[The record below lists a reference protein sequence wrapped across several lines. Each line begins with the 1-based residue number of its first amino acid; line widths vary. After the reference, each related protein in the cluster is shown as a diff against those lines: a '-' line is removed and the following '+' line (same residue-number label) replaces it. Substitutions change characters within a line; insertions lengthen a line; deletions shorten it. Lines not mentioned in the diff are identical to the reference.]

1 MSLDIMK
8 IGADIA
14 EEHRMD
20 TVQSAKEVEY
30 KMALKLLEILKRRG
44 IVSDV
49 EYAQIDALNRQSFSP
64 ALSNSNFPQGFF
76 HVTRN
81 KYGISCN

>member
-1 MSLDIMK
+1 MGGDVMSLDIMK

-64 ALSNSNFPQGFF
+64 ALQK
-76 HVTRN
+76 V
-81 KYGISCN
+81 YV

>member
-8 IGADIA
+8 IGAEIA

-64 ALSNSNFPQGFF
+64 ALSK
-76 HVTRN
+76 V
-81 KYGISCN
+81 YV

>member
-20 TVQSAKEVEY
+20 MVQSAKEVEY
-30 KMALKLLEILKRRG
+30 KMSLKLLEILKRRG

-64 ALSNSNFPQGFF
+64 ALSK
-76 HVTRN
+76 V
-81 KYGISCN
+81 YV

>member
-64 ALSNSNFPQGFF
+64 ALSK
-76 HVTRN
+76 V
-81 KYGISCN
+81 YV

>member
-8 IGADIA
+8 IGAEIA

-20 TVQSAKEVEY
+20 AVQSAKEVKY

-49 EYAQIDALNRQSFSP
+49 EYVQIDTLNRQSFSP
-64 ALSNSNFPQGFF
+64 ALSK
-76 HVTRN
+76 V
-81 KYGISCN
+81 YV

>member
-20 TVQSAKEVEY
+20 MVQSAKEVEY
-30 KMALKLLEILKRRG
+30 KM
-44 IVSDV
+44 S
-49 EYAQIDALNRQSFSP
+49 LNCLR
-64 ALSNSNFPQGFF
+64 
-76 HVTRN
+76 
-81 KYGISCN
+81 Y

>member
-20 TVQSAKEVEY
+20 MVQSEKEVEY
-30 KMALKLLEILKRRG
+30 KMSLKLLKILKRRG

-64 ALSNSNFPQGFF
+64 ALSK
-76 HVTRN
+76 V
-81 KYGISCN
+81 YV